1 MNRSIKQRFW
11 VIGLIVTLCYQSA
24 FARSMPDFSDVAK
37 KLRPSVVNVSVVQE
51 ISQQRSLIEQFF
63 ERRFGQPIPNEPKLS
78 RAIGS
83 GFIISEDGYIL
94 TNRHVVDDAETVT
107 VRLWNRREYKA
118 KVVGT
123 DAGTDVAL
131 LKIDADDLQSVDI
144 GDSQDLK
151 VGQWVVAVGQP
162 FGFDHTVT
170 AGIVSAKKRQIGR
183 EQYVPYIQTD
193 VAINPGNSG
202 GPLVD
207 LDGRVVGI
215 NSQIWTRSG
224 GYMGISFAI
233 PIEVAMHVAEQL
245 KKHGKV
251 RRGYLG
257 VTYQDVDYDLAQSFG
272 MDEVYGAIIPEVS
285 EGSPAER
292 GGLKA
297 GDIVLEINGHRLE
310 SAADLP
316 FMIGLTEPG
325 ESIRVK
331 ILRDGKEKNLTIKVG
346 ERPDQEDASGSGS
359 LSNRLGLSVAPMPE
373 EMKGTYDEEGVVV
386 TRVEKGPALRAGI
399 QRGDII
405 VSINREKVPTVK
417 RFREV
422 VKKLPAGKRVPVL
435 LVRPGLG
442 RRFVVIEV
450 PKK

>member
-1 MNRSIKQRFW
+1 
-11 VIGLIVTLCYQSA
+11 
-24 FARSMPDFSDVAK
+24 
-37 KLRPSVVNVSVVQE
+37 
-51 ISQQRSLIEQFF
+51 
-63 ERRFGQPIPNEPKLS
+63 
-78 RAIGS
+78 
-83 GFIISEDGYIL
+83 
-94 TNRHVVDDAETVT
+94 
-107 VRLWNRREYKA
+107 EYKA

-131 LKIDADDLQSVDI
+131 LKINADDLQPVDI

-325 ESIRVK
+325 ERIRVK

-346 ERPDQEDASGSGS
+346 ERPDQDDATSSSGR

-442 RRFVVIEV
+442 RRFVVIEM